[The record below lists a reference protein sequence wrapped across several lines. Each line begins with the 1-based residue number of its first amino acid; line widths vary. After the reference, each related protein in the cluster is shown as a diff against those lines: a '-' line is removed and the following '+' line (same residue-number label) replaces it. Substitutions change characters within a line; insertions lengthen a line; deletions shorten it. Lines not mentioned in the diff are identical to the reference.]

1 MNRPLYIDL
10 DNTIFNSAK
19 AFLQAY
25 NVMFEDTGK
34 EETLCW
40 NFSDC
45 NVDPTKIRTVFDSSL
60 FITYL
65 KPYYGALDVIKALS
79 SETDVSIVTIGTYEN
94 IKHKIW
100 LFECLGLTKYCGMIP
115 IIKPENKDIVM
126 NKEIISGRGVLVDD
140 HPRNLKTSTI
150 DKKVMFSY
158 RDKPYDWQK
167 DYNTQYKITNW
178 DKKAYKLLL
187 KLIKED

>member
-40 NFSDC
+40 DFSDC
-45 NVDPTKIRTVFDSSL
+45 NVDP
-60 FITYL
+60 
-65 KPYYGALDVIKALS
+65 PYYGALDVIKALS

-100 LFECLGLTKYCGMIP
+100 LFECLGLTEYCGMIP

-167 DYNTQYKITNW
+167 DYNPQYKITNW